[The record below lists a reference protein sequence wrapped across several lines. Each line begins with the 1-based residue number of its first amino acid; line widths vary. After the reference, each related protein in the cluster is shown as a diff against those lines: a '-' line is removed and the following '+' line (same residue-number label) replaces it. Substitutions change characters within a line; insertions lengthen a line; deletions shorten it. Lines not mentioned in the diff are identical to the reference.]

1 MSIID
6 YYNQNLKTKEE
17 FKYVK
22 TFQDLKKSCKISII
36 FKLWED
42 EVIHRYKI
50 KQNYMLWYMRYIILF
65 DYNHKIVS

>member
-1 MSIID
+1 MNNWLCIKCAIII
-6 YYNQNLKTKEE
+6 
-17 FKYVK
+17 FHRV
-22 TFQDLKKSCKISII
+22 TFYKISII